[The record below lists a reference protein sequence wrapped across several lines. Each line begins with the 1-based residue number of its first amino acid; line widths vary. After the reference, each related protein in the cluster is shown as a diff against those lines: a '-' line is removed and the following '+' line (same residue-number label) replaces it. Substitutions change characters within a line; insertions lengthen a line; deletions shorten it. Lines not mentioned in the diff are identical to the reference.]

1 MRHKRKL
8 RLLWQLR
15 LKKQLKKKNRKGFKL
30 SKKLVSPTK
39 KRNKKLKALKIVVI
53 TITCLQKR
61 KSKVQV
67 NSQGNSQVN
76 LS

>member
-39 KRNKKLKALKIVVI
+39 KRRKKLKALKIVVI
-53 TITCLQKR
+53 TITCLQK